1 MKLTATYTIAASR
14 PRVFAALTDPAVLQR
29 AIEGC
34 ESFTQTGESTYQARL
49 RAGVGSI
56 KGVFTG
62 EARIEHA
69 RPPESYTL
77 AIDGRGSPGWV
88 RGSAE
93 MRLIEIE
100 DVEGPRTSVVCD
112 ADVVVGGVVAAVGSR
127 LIGAAAKRMMD
138 QFFARL
144 GTELTGGSTLA
155 R

>member
-34 ESFTQTGESTYQARL
+34 ESFTQTSESTYEARL
-49 RAGVGSI
+49 RVGVGSI

-62 EARIEHA
+62 QARMEHA

-77 AIDGRGSPGWV
+77 AIDGRGGPGWV
-88 RGSAE
+88 KGSAE
-93 MRLIEIE
+93 MRLL
-100 DVEGPRTSVVCD
+100 DEGEQTSVVCD

-127 LIGAAAKRMMD
+127 LIAAAARRMMD

-144 GTELTGGSTLA
+144 GTELAGG
-155 R
+155 

>member
-34 ESFTQTGESTYQARL
+34 ESFTQTSESTYEARL
-49 RAGVGSI
+49 RVGVGSI

-62 EARIEHA
+62 QARMEHA

-77 AIDGRGSPGWV
+77 AIDGRGGPGWV
-88 RGSAE
+88 KGSAE
-93 MRLIEIE
+93 MRLL
-100 DVEGPRTSVVCD
+100 DEGEQTSVVCD
-112 ADVVVGGVVAAVGSR
+112 ADVVVGGVVAAVGYR
-127 LIGAAAKRMMD
+127 LIAAAARRMMD

-144 GTELTGGSTLA
+144 GTELTGG
-155 R
+155 

>member
-34 ESFTQTGESTYQARL
+34 ESFTQTSESTYEARL
-49 RAGVGSI
+49 RVGVGSI

-62 EARIEHA
+62 QARMEHA

-77 AIDGRGSPGWV
+77 AIDGRGGPGWV
-88 RGSAE
+88 KGSAE
-93 MRLIEIE
+93 MRLL
-100 DVEGPRTSVVCD
+100 DEGEQTSVVCD

-127 LIGAAAKRMMD
+127 LIAAAASRMMD

-144 GTELTGGSTLA
+144 GTELAGG
-155 R
+155 

>member
-1 MKLTATYTIAASR
+1 MKLTATYTLPASR

-34 ESFTQTGESTYQARL
+34 ESFSQTSESTYEARL
-49 RAGVGSI
+49 RVGVGSI

-62 EARIEHA
+62 QARMEHV

-77 AIDGRGSPGWV
+77 AIDGRGGPGWV
-88 RGSAE
+88 KGSAE
-93 MRLIEIE
+93 MRLAEIE
-100 DVEGPRTSVVCD
+100 NVEGAQTSVVCD

-127 LIGAAAKRMMD
+127 LIAAAAKRMMD

-144 GTELTGGSTLA
+144 DTELTGGATVA
-155 R
+155 G

>member
-34 ESFTQTGESTYQARL
+34 ESFTQTSESTYEARL
-49 RAGVGSI
+49 RVGVGSI

-62 EARIEHA
+62 QARMEHA

-77 AIDGRGSPGWV
+77 AIDGRGGPGWV
-88 RGSAE
+88 KGSAE
-93 MRLIEIE
+93 MRLL
-100 DVEGPRTSVVCD
+100 DEGEQTSVVCD

-127 LIGAAAKRMMD
+127 LIAAAARRMMD
-138 QFFARL
+138 QFFAQL
-144 GTELTGGSTLA
+144 GTELAGG
-155 R
+155 

>member
-34 ESFTQTGESTYQARL
+34 ESFTQTSESTYEARL
-49 RAGVGSI
+49 RVGVGSI

-62 EARIEHA
+62 QARMEHA

-77 AIDGRGSPGWV
+77 AIDGRGGPGWV
-88 RGSAE
+88 KGSAE
-93 MRLIEIE
+93 MRLL
-100 DVEGPRTSVVCD
+100 DEGEQTSVVCD

-127 LIGAAAKRMMD
+127 LIAAAARRMMD

-144 GTELTGGSTLA
+144 GTELTGG
-155 R
+155 